1 MRRCNTSNDL
11 VMAPPRPTTTS
22 NTSNDFIYVPLKH
35 VDPPE
40 ILKVY
45 TRDIV
50 KVYRYDNTDSV
61 HPSALIYIW
70 NNQVSFHTDKLV
82 TKWHGNVRFEGRRM
96 IIKFCWYGNEKE
108 LGEAW
113 LDPSEDRQKTGY
125 DYRLYTG
132 YDYGQRF
139 IIMTELH
146 KCRWCTP
153 CHCWHYM

>member
-22 NTSNDFIYVPLKH
+22 NTSNDSIYVPLRDL
-35 VDPPE
+35 DPPA
-40 ILKVY
+40 ILKVF

-82 TKWHGNVRFEGRRM
+82 TKWHGNCRFEGRRM
-96 IIKFCWYGNEKE
+96 IIKFSWYGNRTRLHKAV
-108 LGEAW
+108 LF
-113 LDPSEDRQKTGY
+113 RTGR
-125 DYRLYTG
+125 DSNDTVYTG

-139 IIMTELH
+139 IIMTVLH

-153 CHCWHYM
+153 CHCWHYI

>member
-1 MRRCNTSNDL
+1 M
-11 VMAPPRPTTTS
+11 
-22 NTSNDFIYVPLKH
+22 
-35 VDPPE
+35 
-40 ILKVY
+40 
-45 TRDIV
+45 

-96 IIKFCWYGNEKE
+96 IIKFSWYGNEKE
-108 LGEAW
+108 LGEAS
-113 LDPSEDRQKTGY
+113 LDPSEDRC
-125 DYRLYTG
+125 YTG

-146 KCRWCTP
+146 KCRWCTS
-153 CHCWHYM
+153 CHCWHYI